1 MEGGWVAGVSF
12 VAILLYLYQRLRKRV
27 QNSHASDGQ
36 VGGMSTTLL
45 VALAVYFLF
54 NDEVNSLFVWSLL
67 SAVGSV
73 IPRRQIVTA
82 NS

>member
-1 MEGGWVAGVSF
+1 
-12 VAILLYLYQRLRKRV
+12 
-27 QNSHASDGQ
+27 
-36 VGGMSTTLL
+36 L
-45 VALAVYFLF
+45 VALAAYFLF

-67 SAVGSV
+67 SVVGSV